1 MAKISAAIAAYCGEK
16 YILRQL
22 ESLFRQTV
30 KIHEIIIC
38 DDSPSDTMYNI
49 VSSIIGKAPC
59 TVKIY
64 RNEKTLGPAQNF
76 AEAISYCTGD
86 LIFLCDQDDVWKE
99 DKVQKLAAVL
109 ENDPQADVVF
119 CNSCV
124 VNEDLTP
131 LGYSTTDIVKFSA
144 EKAAELNNG
153 KGILH
158 LLRTP
163 MLYGHNIAMK
173 RSFLPLLLPIPENL
187 PSYDLFIA
195 ELCAGRGRVRC
206 IYEDLTLHCRH
217 GKNQSTQKKPG
228 GIFRRLFAILSKK
241 HHGKDTEIYDSFIHA
256 DAAYKRLKMLAENE
270 FFSCPEENMFLLKK
284 SVEYYR
290 TRLALTAKPRFLRPI
305 FLFTVKGYFTM
316 GYGLRSIIRD
326 LLF

>member
-1 MAKISAAIAAYCGEK
+1 MTKISAAIAAYCGEK

-22 ESLFRQTV
+22 ESLFRQTE

-38 DDSPSDTMYNI
+38 DDSPSDTLYKL
-49 VSSIIGKAPC
+49 VSSIIPEAPC
-59 TVKIY
+59 TIKIY
-64 RNEKTLGPAQNF
+64 RNETPLGPTQNF
-76 AEAISYCTGD
+76 AKAISLCTGD

-99 DKVQKLAAVL
+99 DKVQKLAAIL
-109 ENDPQADVVF
+109 KNDPHADVVF
-119 CNSCV
+119 CNSSV
-124 VNEDLTP
+124 VDENLVP

-144 EKAAELNNG
+144 ENAVDLNNG

-173 RSFLPLLLPIPENL
+173 RSFLPLLLPIPGEL
-187 PSYDLFIA
+187 TSHDLFIA
-195 ELCAGRGRVRC
+195 ELCAGSGRLRC
-206 IYEDLTLHCRH
+206 VYEDLTLHCRH
-217 GKNQSTQKKPG
+217 GENQSIQKKPG
-228 GIFRRLFAILSKK
+228 GIFKRLFALLSKK
-241 HHGKDTEIYDSFIHA
+241 HDGKDTEIYDSFTHA
-256 DAAYKRLKMLAENE
+256 DAAYERLKTFSEKE
-270 FFSCPEENMFLLKK
+270 DFFCPEENMLLLKK

-290 TRLALTAKPRFLRPI
+290 TRLALTAKPRFLRPL
-305 FLFTVKGYFTM
+305 FLFTVRGYFTM